1 MPASFRILPERGLV
15 YVQYSG
21 FIRLADTQRLIQ
33 AYLAHPDRHPGQK
46 QLVDLAAVTGF
57 EQDFVGLMAV
67 QAAKAAIF
75 DPGGRTQTLMGYF
88 APSDV
93 SFDMARHI
101 LRSWHGVST
110 VIATVQR
117 HEAEAL
123 DILGQRERRLEDL
136 LSAAR

>member
-75 DPGGRTQTLMGYF
+75 FAGSPSRISGRR
-88 APSDV
+88 APS
-93 SFDMARHI
+93 SSSSSSRP
-101 LRSWHGVST
+101 
-110 VIATVQR
+110 
-117 HEAEAL
+117 
-123 DILGQRERRLEDL
+123 
-136 LSAAR
+136 

>member
-57 EQDFVGLMAV
+57 EQDFVGV
-67 QAAKAAIF
+67 
-75 DPGGRTQTLMGYF
+75 
-88 APSDV
+88 
-93 SFDMARHI
+93 
-101 LRSWHGVST
+101 HG
-110 VIATVQR
+110 
-117 HEAEAL
+117 EACVRCGE
-123 DILGQRERRLEDL
+123 RERDDVGE
-136 LSAAR
+136 